1 MNHSPDNEKYCLAE
15 LGDIKLYVSSYEL
28 SRDRR
33 YNFQNLA
40 GTGMYFTDNG
50 SFPAYLRLKGYVLR
64 SECAS
69 PCVAL
74 NTLMNNNMRFFL
86 NMDGIFFNA
95 ARLKSFSAVTD
106 IKSQTVKCEVTL
118 CCDSY
123 INETEAV

>member
-1 MNHSPDNEKYCLAE
+1 MNHSPDKEKYCPAQ

-33 YNFQNLA
+33 YSFLNRADGEL
-40 GTGMYFTDNG
+40 YFTDNG
-50 SFPAYLRLKGYVLR
+50 SYPAYLKLKGYVLR

-69 PCVAL
+69 PCVAF
-74 NTLMNNNMRFFL
+74 NTLMDNNTRFFL

-106 IKSQTVKCEVTL
+106 INSQTVRCDVML

-123 INETEAV
+123 IYETGVE